1 MTRHT
6 FTLGAVVAAFILS
19 QAPAFGQAG
28 SRPNTTGSSS
38 GTAAP
43 RGGDTG
49 SSGSSTS
56 SSGSSTSSSGSGSS
70 VSGAGTASSRPSG
83 GSTGG
88 DGMSVARERAPQRP
102 MAVPRGGAMTGN
114 TEMGAGAPTT
124 RMTPAEAGARA
135 VPTYSR
141 PRDGRAALG
150 DAIDRRDAPPRPGGS
165 TVFYPYYSNYGYYG
179 PYGGYP
185 YYGYG
190 YSYGYGVGYGF
201 GLFGYDPFFLGG
213 TYYGAPSYSAGGYS
227 SQHRGIGKL
236 RLRVQ
241 PAHAE
246 VYVDGYFVG
255 TVDDFNGLFQRLNV
269 DAGAH
274 RIELRAPGYETVEFE
289 VFITDRETIT
299 YRGEMKPVIP

>member
-6 FTLGAVVAAFILS
+6 LTMGAVVAAFILS

-28 SRPNTTGSSS
+28 SRPNTTGSST

-49 SSGSSTS
+49 GGGGGTATGSSAGS
-56 SSGSSTSSSGSGSS
+56 SSGGS
-70 VSGAGTASSRPSG
+70 VSGTASSRPAMPSLPG
-83 GSTGG
+83 GGG
-88 DGMSVARERAPQRP
+88 GTAVARERAPQRP
-102 MAVPRGGAMTGN
+102 VAVPRSGSAAGGTDVRAEGS
-114 TEMGAGAPTT
+114 PS
-124 RMTPAEAGARA
+124 RMTAAEAGAHA
-135 VPTYSR
+135 VPAYSR
-141 PRDGRAALG
+141 PRDGRSPLG
-150 DAIDRRDAPPRPGGS
+150 AAIDRRDAPPRPGGQV
-165 TVFYPYYSNYGYYG
+165 VFYPYYANYSYYG
-179 PYGGYP
+179 PWGGYP
-185 YYGYG
+185 YGYYGYG
-190 YSYGYGVGYGF
+190 YG
-201 GLFGYDPFFLGG
+201 FGYDPFFLGG

-227 SQHRGIGKL
+227 SPDRGTGRV

-255 TVDDFNGLFQRLNV
+255 TVDDFNGLFQRLNI

-289 VFITDRETIT
+289 VFITPGETIT
-299 YRGEMKPVIP
+299 YRGEMKPRIP

>member
-28 SRPNTTGSSS
+28 SRPNTTGSST

-49 SSGSSTS
+49 SSGGSATG
-56 SSGSSTSSSGSGSS
+56 SSGPEAS
-70 VSGAGTASSRPSG
+70 VSGTASSRPVMPAVPGGG
-83 GSTGG
+83 GSTA
-88 DGMSVARERAPQRP
+88 VARERAPQRP
-102 MAVPRGGAMTGN
+102 MAVPRGGSAPGN
-114 TEMGAGAPTT
+114 TDVRAESPT
-124 RMTPAEAGARA
+124 RMSPAEASARA
-135 VPTYSR
+135 VPAYSR
-141 PRDGRAALG
+141 PREGRTPLG
-150 DAIDRRDAPPRPGGS
+150 SAIDRRDAPPRPGDT
-165 TVFYPYYSNYGYYG
+165 TVVYYPYYSYGYYG

-185 YYGYG
+185 YGYGYGLGYG
-190 YSYGYGVGYGF
+190 YSG
-201 GLFGYDPFFLGG
+201 FGYDPFFLGG

-227 SQHRGIGKL
+227 SQHRGTGKV

-255 TVDDFNGLFQRLNV
+255 TVDDFDGIFQRLNL

-274 RIELRAPGYETVEFE
+274 RIELRAPGYEAVEFE
-289 VFITDRETIT
+289 VFITHGETVT
-299 YRGEMKPVIP
+299 YRGEMKPRIP

>member
-6 FTLGAVVAAFILS
+6 FNLGAVIAAFVLS

-49 SSGSSTS
+49 SSGSTTS
-56 SSGSSTSSSGSGSS
+56 SSGSSTGSS
-70 VSGAGTASSRPSG
+70 VSGAGTASSRPAVASPSG
-83 GSTGG
+83 GGDTG
-88 DGMSVARERAPQRP
+88 ARERAPQRP
-102 MAVPRGGAMTGN
+102 MAVPRGGVGGTTIGN
-114 TEMGAGAPTT
+114 TDMDAGAPT
-124 RMTPAEAGARA
+124 RMSPAEAGARA

-141 PRDGRAALG
+141 PRAGRMDLG
-150 DAIDRRDAPPRPGGS
+150 DAVDRRDAPPRPGGT

-179 PYGGYP
+179 PYGYRHP

-190 YSYGYGVGYGF
+190 YGYGF
-201 GLFGYDPFFLGG
+201 GFFGYDPFFLGG
-213 TYYGAPSYSAGGYS
+213 TYYGSPSYSAGGYS
-227 SQHRGIGKL
+227 SQHAGTGRL

-255 TVDDFNGLFQRLNV
+255 TVNDFNGIFQRLNV

-289 VFITDRETIT
+289 VFITHGETIT
-299 YRGEMKPVIP
+299 YRGEMKPIIP